1 MFAPMTIQEAAK
13 TLKEQ
18 LFSNYDDR
26 ESAAIADLVME
37 KLTTWRK
44 ADRILHKNRLL
55 SPEQAIDL
63 KKYAQELL
71 LNKPVQYV
79 LQEAWFCGMKFFVN
93 DQVLIPRP
101 ETEELVQ
108 WAVETISKM
117 GQGAPGGNPLSIVDV
132 GTGSGCI
139 AIALKKKLPSATVYA
154 CDISQG
160 ALEVASHNAELN
172 QTDIRFI
179 QMDFLDPDQR
189 RQIPAF
195 DCLISNPPYIPFK
208 DRATMA
214 AHVVGF
220 EPSLAL
226 FVPDDRPLIFYEALG
241 MALTENSIKRA
252 SLFAEIHEEQ
262 SEKVGRS
269 LIEKG
274 LAEIETRKDIQGK
287 PRMIKAIYIPG

>member
-1 MFAPMTIQEAAK
+1 
-13 TLKEQ
+13 
-18 LFSNYDDR
+18 
-26 ESAAIADLVME
+26 
-37 KLTTWRK
+37 
-44 ADRILHKNRLL
+44 
-55 SPEQAIDL
+55 
-63 KKYAQELL
+63 
-71 LNKPVQYV
+71 
-79 LQEAWFCGMKFFVN
+79 
-93 DQVLIPRP
+93 VLIPRP